1 MLFINVY
8 CVLKL
13 LKMGYLE
20 DIHVIKEK
28 LKDDILRDEE
38 RRNLKIQLK
47 AKENKLFEQLLKIN

>member
-1 MLFINVY
+1 
-8 CVLKL
+8 
-13 LKMGYLE
+13 MGYLE